1 MLNIFLIRCNV
12 NFETI
17 ISALNKTKRI
27 ENITLD
33 DIGNIL
39 LINLRGQNL
48 KSGGLSLL
56 NVSYY

>member
-17 ISALNKTKRI
+17 IPALNKTKI
-27 ENITLD
+27 TENITLD

-39 LINLRGQNL
+39 LVNLPGQNL
-48 KSGGLSLL
+48 KSGGLSL
-56 NVSYY
+56 

>member
-17 ISALNKTKRI
+17 ISALNKTKRT

-39 LINLRGQNL
+39 LVNLPGQNL
-48 KSGGLSLL
+48 KSGVLSL
-56 NVSYY
+56 